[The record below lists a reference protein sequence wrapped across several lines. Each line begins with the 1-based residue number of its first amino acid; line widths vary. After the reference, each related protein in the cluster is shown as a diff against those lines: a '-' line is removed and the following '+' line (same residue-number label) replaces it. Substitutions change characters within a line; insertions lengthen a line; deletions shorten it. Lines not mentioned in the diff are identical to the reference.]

1 MKAAALE
8 FLSKP
13 INDEDLLDAIQQT
26 IARDHRVDEDSWVD
40 DRAWVDILRP
50 YRFDH
55 LLAQDQKRR
64 QKASDSLPASVI
76 LPTQQRAVSQ
86 CRQAVSEL
94 VSLPRSAS
102 RVPEDKF
109 R

>member
-13 INDEDLLDAIQQT
+13 INDEDLLDAIQQA

-40 DRAWVDILRP
+40 DRARVDILRP

-76 LPTQQRAVSQ
+76 LPCSTARRIPMPSS
-86 CRQAVSEL
+86 CFSTGF
-94 VSLPRSAS
+94 SLGKRKPRS
-102 RVPEDKF
+102 R